1 VHYVKPPRL
10 LLFSWQLFVYVEY
23 VRRWGMANCF
33 VWPSIPFAG
42 SQLQAGGEGAG
53 DETRGSY

>member
-1 VHYVKPPRL
+1 VKPPRP